1 MALEDGANSI
11 RFGGGDYVPDIDRVI
26 VETTYEAESP
36 ENRRTGNTRI
46 TPCEVEGCTG
56 SQVSMSD
63 GRSRLSFTGVEA
75 TRAGSTTVQVRYSAE
90 NATEVEM
97 LVDAERVTVPLP
109 STGGTIGTQTVF
121 LDLAEGANTIT
132 AVSQGGAVMVDALT
146 VRQ

>member
-1 MALEDGANSI
+1 M
-11 RFGGGDYVPDIDRVI
+11 
-26 VETTYEAESP
+26 
-36 ENRRTGNTRI
+36 
-46 TPCEVEGCTG
+46 
-56 SQVSMSD
+56 
-63 GRSRLSFTGVEA
+63 
-75 TRAGSTTVQVRYSAE
+75 QVRYSAE